1 MTRTSHKPVAVSIS
15 PVVGPVS
22 GTVRVPGSKS
32 ITNRALICA
41 AMARGES
48 VLSGVLDSEDTRV
61 MVDAW
66 KTLGLEI
73 EWNLSHETLRIVGC
87 AGQPPQ
93 PNGELHI
100 ANSGTSIRFLTAA
113 LSATRGSYRLDGVP
127 RMRERPIADLL
138 EGLRALGA
146 NVQSENTDRPDCP
159 PVRIIANGLHG
170 GVAMVAGNVSSQ
182 FLSGMMMASPY
193 ADSPIE
199 IEVVGELVSKPYVS
213 MTAMVMKSFGLAVE
227 TLSDSKYRIAAPECY
242 RGCSYAI
249 EPDAS
254 AATYFWAVAAITEG
268 RVRVEGLDFDAMQGD
283 VGFVKVLEKMG
294 CEVSHGQGFIE
305 VAGRPMRG
313 VDVDMNAISDTVQ
326 SLAPVA
332 LFAHGPTRIR
342 GVAHNRHKETDRIGD
357 LATELRK
364 VGAKVD
370 EHDDGL
376 TIHPLTLRS
385 ATLETYHDHRMA
397 MSLALIGLKVPGIR
411 ILDPQCT
418 TKTFPK
424 YFEVLGN
431 LIQQSPHYEF
441 VS

>member
-1 MTRTSHKPVAVSIS
+1 MTRTSHQPVAVSIS

-32 ITNRALICA
+32 ITNRAIICA

-66 KTLGLEI
+66 RTLGLEI
-73 EWNLSHETLRIVGC
+73 EWDLSFETLRIVGC
-87 AGQPPQ
+87 AGHPPQ
-93 PNGELHI
+93 PNGALHI

-113 LSATRGSYRLDGVP
+113 LSATRGNYRLDGVP

-138 EGLRALGA
+138 DGLRALGA
-146 NVQSENTDRPDCP
+146 NVQSENTERPDCP
-159 PVRIIANGLHG
+159 PVRIMANGLHG
-170 GVAMVAGNVSSQ
+170 GVAKVAGNVSSQ

-227 TLSDSKYRIAAPECY
+227 TLSDSRYRIAAPECY

-254 AATYFWAVAAITEG
+254 AATYFWAAAAITEG

-283 VGFVKVLEKMG
+283 VGFVRVLEKMG
-294 CEVSHGQGFIE
+294 CEVSHGRGFIE
-305 VAGRPMRG
+305 VTGRPMHG
-313 VDVDMNAISDTVQ
+313 IDVDMNAISDTVQ
-326 SLAPVA
+326 SLAPAA
-332 LFAHGPTRIR
+332 LFANGPTRIR

-364 VGAKVD
+364 VGAQVD

-385 ATLETYHDHRMA
+385 ATLDTYHDHRMA

-424 YFEVLGN
+424 YFEVLGE
-431 LIQQSPHYEF
+431 LIQQNPNYEF
-441 VS
+441 AS

>member
-1 MTRTSHKPVAVSIS
+1 MTRSSHKPIAVSIS

-32 ITNRALICA
+32 ITNRAIICA

-66 KTLGLEI
+66 RTLGLEI
-73 EWNLSHETLRIVGC
+73 EWDLSLETLRIVGC

-93 PNGELHI
+93 ANGDLNI

-113 LSATRGSYRLDGVP
+113 LSATRGAYRLDGVP

-146 NVQSENTDRPDCP
+146 NVQSENAERPDCP
-159 PVRIIANGLHG
+159 PVRINANGLHG
-170 GVAMVAGNVSSQ
+170 GVAKVAGNVSSQ

-213 MTAMVMKSFGLAVE
+213 MTAMVMKSFGLVVE
-227 TLSDSKYRIAAPECY
+227 SISDSKYRIAAPECY

-254 AATYFWAVAAITEG
+254 AATYFWAAAAITEG
-268 RVRVEGLDFDAMQGD
+268 RVRVEGLDFEAMQGD
-283 VGFVKVLEKMG
+283 VGFVRVLEKMG
-294 CEVSHGQGFIE
+294 CEVSHARGFIE
-305 VAGRPMRG
+305 VAGRPMHG
-313 VDVDMNAISDTVQ
+313 VDVDMNAVSDTVQ

-332 LFAHGPTRIR
+332 LFARGPTRIR

-370 EHDDGL
+370 EHEDGL
-376 TIHPLTLRS
+376 TIHPLTLKS
-385 ATLETYHDHRMA
+385 ATLDTYHDHRMA

-424 YFEVLGN
+424 YFDVLGE
-431 LIQQSPHYEF
+431 LIQQSPRYEF
-441 VS
+441 AS

>member
-1 MTRTSHKPVAVSIS
+1 
-15 PVVGPVS
+15 
-22 GTVRVPGSKS
+22 
-32 ITNRALICA
+32 
-41 AMARGES
+41 MARGES

-61 MVDAW
+61 MVEAW
-66 KTLGLEI
+66 RTLGLEI
-73 EWNLSHETLRIVGC
+73 DWDLDRETLRIVGC
-87 AGQPPQ
+87 AGQPANPK
-93 PNGELHI
+93 GVLHI

-113 LSATRGSYRLDGVP
+113 LSATRGDYRLDGVP

-146 NVQSENTDRPDCP
+146 NVQSDNAERPDCP
-159 PVRIIANGLHG
+159 PVSIHANGLHG
-170 GVAMVAGNVSSQ
+170 GLAKVAGNVSSQ
-182 FLSGMMMASPY
+182 FLSGMMMVAPY

-213 MTAMVMKSFGLAVE
+213 MTAMVMQSFGVCVE
-227 TLSDSKYRIAAPECY
+227 TTAESNYRIVAPECY
-242 RGCSYAI
+242 RGCAYAI

-254 AATYFWAVAAITEG
+254 AATYFWAAAAITGG
-268 RVRVEGLDFDAMQGD
+268 RVRVEGLGFEAMQGD
-283 VGFVKVLEKMG
+283 VGFVRVLEKMG
-294 CEVSHGQGFIE
+294 CEVHQGRNYIE
-305 VAGRPMRG
+305 VIGLPMHG
-313 VDVDMNAISDTVQ
+313 IDIDMNAISDTVQ

-332 LFAHGPTRIR
+332 LFAHGPTRVR

-376 TIHPLTLRS
+376 TIHPLTLNS
-385 ATLETYHDHRMA
+385 ATLDTYHDHRMA

-418 TKTFPK
+418 TKTFPT
-424 YFEVLGN
+424 YFEVLGE
-431 LIQQSPHYEF
+431 LIQQNPCYEF
-441 VS
+441 ES